1 MLDHFIDG
9 LSEPHEKNNSR
20 INGWYGMAGSVNKV
34 ILVGNLGKDPEVR
47 NTQSGGKVV
56 NLTIATSETWNDRQ
70 SGERRERTE
79 WHRVVIFNDRLGDV
93 AERFL
98 RKGRKVYLEGEL
110 RTRKW
115 TDQSGQ
121 ERYTTEV
128 TIDRFRGELVLLDS
142 NRSGGDEGGGFD
154 GGGPSYGG
162 GSNNGGGFGGGSR
175 SGGSEGGFGGGS
187 RSSGGS
193 AGGASAV
200 VVVAGMLRQITIW
213 MMKSRSKGFSGEPGW
228 QCQSGFF
235 YA

>member
-1 MLDHFIDG
+1 
-9 LSEPHEKNNSR
+9 
-20 INGWYGMAGSVNKV
+20 MAGSVNKV

-47 NTQSGGKVV
+47 NTQSGSKIV
-56 NLTIATSETWNDRQ
+56 NLTVATSETWNDRQ
-70 SGERRERTE
+70 SGERKERTE

-142 NRSGGDEGGGFD
+142 NRSGGGDDGGFD
-154 GGGPSYGG
+154 AGGSSYGG
-162 GSNNGGGFGGGSR
+162 GNSNGGGFGGGNR
-175 SGGSEGGFGGGS
+175 GGGFGGGNDGGRS
-187 RSSGGS
+187 GGSSGGS
-193 AGGASAV
+193 SGG
-200 VVVAGMLRQITIW
+200 GNR
-213 MMKSRSKGFSGEPGW
+213 GGGW
-228 QCQSGFF
+228 DAPPDNDLDDEIPF
-235 YA
+235 